1 MSKVAI
7 QTSILRLDDNK
18 AALEFLEEYGAI
30 FGAVIRT
37 GFSIRNKIGKT
48 KQTKRQLE
56 SEISKQLEIR
66 FGLSSTDARN
76 AYSKAEAVYSSQIE
90 LVELYIDE
98 RYDAIKE
105 VNKSIKKLEKQR
117 DSAERQNNERKIKQ
131 LKKKLHYKA
140 NKIQSL
146 ETKIALLKEQ
156 RSRGIFSVTFGSS
169 KLFDKHHR
177 LEINGYQNH
186 EEWLKDWQAARSNRI
201 YYEGAKIFLAGN
213 QLCKL
218 DIETG
223 VLTLT
228 VPPCLIHKYSET
240 VSLHGVNF
248 KYGFDWLASALTP
261 VKYPDGKPKNGK
273 QKWRTGTQQ
282 PVTYELVN
290 RDGQWFVNAIVEQP
304 VGTISTSAAN
314 GFLGIDYNP
323 SSIDWTVIDRHGN
336 LKRHGS
342 IKTNIQDK
350 STNQTEDIL
359 GKAIAQIVRI
369 SQKHQVPIAI
379 EDLDFTQKKAALSE
393 LSTKSARM
401 LSNFAYSKFTQ
412 MIETRC
418 IRQGIQL
425 LKVEAAYSSVIGVTK
440 YMAVYGL
447 NSGCA
452 AALVIARRGESSPA
466 GGFPAVGNWRSSK
479 R

>member
-1 MSKVAI
+1 MSP
-7 QTSILRLDDNK
+7 
-18 AALEFLEEYGAI
+18 
-30 FGAVIRT
+30 
-37 GFSIRNKIGKT
+37 IG
-48 KQTKRQLE
+48 
-56 SEISKQLEIR
+56 
-66 FGLSSTDARN
+66 
-76 AYSKAEAVYSSQIE
+76 
-90 LVELYIDE
+90 
-98 RYDAIKE
+98 
-105 VNKSIKKLEKQR
+105 
-117 DSAERQNNERKIKQ
+117 
-131 LKKKLHYKA
+131 
-140 NKIQSL
+140 
-146 ETKIALLKEQ
+146 
-156 RSRGIFSVTFGSS
+156 RGS
-169 KLFDKHHR
+169 
-177 LEINGYQNH
+177 
-186 EEWLKDWQAARSNRI
+186 
-201 YYEGAKIFLAGN
+201 
-213 QLCKL
+213 
-218 DIETG
+218 
-223 VLTLT
+223 
-228 VPPCLIHKYSET
+228 
-240 VSLHGVNF
+240 
-248 KYGFDWLASALTP
+248 
-261 VKYPDGKPKNGK
+261 
-273 QKWRTGTQQ
+273 
-282 PVTYELVN
+282 
-290 RDGQWFVNAIVEQP
+290 
-304 VGTISTSAAN
+304 
-314 GFLGIDYNP
+314 
-323 SSIDWTVIDRHGN
+323 DRHGN

-412 MIETRC
+412 MIENRC